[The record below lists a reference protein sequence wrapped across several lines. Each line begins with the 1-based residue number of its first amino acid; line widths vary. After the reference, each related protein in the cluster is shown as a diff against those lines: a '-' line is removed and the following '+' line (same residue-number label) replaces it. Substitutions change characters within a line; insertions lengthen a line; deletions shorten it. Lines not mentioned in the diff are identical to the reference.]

1 MMNQEAERE
10 LREELELSDTEDGQS
25 EKKFDFG
32 KNVYYVKILHDIYDF
47 FGKNKNDEFIL
58 LHYLQ
63 QLGDKEYTKEE
74 VYAVLNNMADIG
86 DIYFKYPDG
95 RTCDVR
101 INPEGDP
108 VIQQDILFCL
118 GEKPYGIL
126 LDITDVVYTEIR
138 ELSTYKDKIDW
149 IFQQIGI
156 QENTLKKINEN
167 AETIKQA
174 ASDIDDKKKHI
185 DGVARSVEE
194 VTKKASADLKKELDI
209 TVENLENKYKDEIPK
224 LTAESVNDEL
234 KRDGKIGSFLQD
246 IQRDFIQY
254 MAIFIAV
261 FALVNVNLNGLEGRT
276 IKDFLGINL
285 FLVASMT
292 TLGALLDI
300 VLCRPQNECGFPKK
314 SMLLWCGSIVL
325 WAISIIALICI

>member
-1 MMNQEAERE
+1 MQNFGSG
-10 LREELELSDTEDGQS
+10 LSG
-25 EKKFDFG
+25 
-32 KNVYYVKILHDIYDF
+32 
-47 FGKNKNDEFIL
+47 
-58 LHYLQ
+58 
-63 QLGDKEYTKEE
+63 LGDKEYTKEE
-74 VYAVLNNMADIG
+74 VYTVLNNMADIG
-86 DIYFKYPDG
+86 DIYFRYPDG

-101 INPEGDP
+101 IN
-108 VIQQDILFCL
+108 
-118 GEKPYGIL
+118 
-126 LDITDVVYTEIR
+126 
-138 ELSTYKDKIDW
+138 
-149 IFQQIGI
+149 
-156 QENTLKKINEN
+156 
-167 AETIKQA
+167 
-174 ASDIDDKKKHI
+174 
-185 DGVARSVEE
+185 
-194 VTKKASADLKKELDI
+194 
-209 TVENLENKYKDEIPK
+209 
-224 LTAESVNDEL
+224 
-234 KRDGKIGSFLQD
+234 GSFLQD

>member
-1 MMNQEAERE
+1 MCAAFV
-10 LREELELSDTEDGQS
+10 LSPLNRKGKGCRRQTFRRLTTKSCAFWQN
-25 EKKFDFG
+25 FG
-32 KNVYYVKILHDIYDF
+32 SGLS
-47 FGKNKNDEFIL
+47 G
-58 LHYLQ
+58 
-63 QLGDKEYTKEE
+63 LGDKEYTKEE
-74 VYAVLNNMADIG
+74 VYTVLNNMADIG
-86 DIYFKYPDG
+86 DIYFRYPDG

-101 INPEGDP
+101 IN
-108 VIQQDILFCL
+108 
-118 GEKPYGIL
+118 
-126 LDITDVVYTEIR
+126 
-138 ELSTYKDKIDW
+138 
-149 IFQQIGI
+149 
-156 QENTLKKINEN
+156 
-167 AETIKQA
+167 
-174 ASDIDDKKKHI
+174 
-185 DGVARSVEE
+185 
-194 VTKKASADLKKELDI
+194 
-209 TVENLENKYKDEIPK
+209 
-224 LTAESVNDEL
+224 
-234 KRDGKIGSFLQD
+234 GSFLQD